1 MGKKSAK
8 SVVATKSIS
17 PWLRHTPQAHAEQ
30 YCATGNAYQA
40 QGQFE
45 QALAQY
51 TLAIQYAPQH
61 TVALFYQG
69 LMLQNLKRW
78 QEALKVYSQLITLKP
93 DFAKTYVNRGVVQ
106 HELKQ
111 YALAVQDFN
120 KAIALNDTIAEAYAN
135 RALSYQA
142 LGQPDLAMA
151 DYEQS
156 LARNPQDTLTWVNKG
171 LLLHAKKAF
180 TSAIDC
186 YTQAITIQP
195 SYADAY
201 ANRAVSYQS
210 LIRYDEALHDFNQA
224 LHLKPNQPHI
234 VLFNRG
240 ELLRIM
246 GRFVEAQTDF
256 RAVWH
261 LNPDVDFLLG
271 NMVHNDAYL
280 CDWQYFPEQLKQL
293 AEDVRARKN
302 SGASFELSSFFD
314 DPALQRQAAEIW
326 VAHHIKVLRENITPL
341 ATHPPHG
348 KIRLGYFSADFR
360 QHPVAYLTA
369 ELFELH
375 DRNQFE
381 VIGFYWGEPCTD
393 AIRARLE
400 AGFDQFIDLEKL
412 SDEQAVALARRMQLD
427 IAIDLGGH
435 TQDCRTEL
443 FAHRIA
449 PIQVNYLGY
458 PGTMGA
464 DFMDYLLADSQLIDA
479 ETRAEYHEKI
489 AYLPSYQPNDSQRM
503 MNTEAVSRSQYGLP
517 ESGIVFCCF
526 NKPYKIMPE
535 VFASWMRILQAVPK
549 SVLWLSPAHHLAM
562 RNLRQSATQ
571 QGVDGE
577 RIVFAIRT
585 ETTAEHLARH
595 RLADLFLDTLPYN
608 AHTTASDALWAGLP
622 LITLR
627 GKSFTSRVA
636 SSLLTAI
643 GLPEL
648 ITHTRADYEALAI
661 RLAQNPAELSALKS
675 KLIAHRQQ
683 YPLFNSTQYTRHLE
697 QAYRTMYQRQQQGL
711 PPADVAVSKMFS

>member
-1 MGKKSAK
+1 MPKSRIKHHSRPSPQTSLPQLQTLFEQGLALHQQGRLPEAKAIYQQILQQQSHHFDALHLQGVIAYQQGQYTSAITLIQQALTHNPNSAAAHSNLGLALQEVQELDQAIVHYNQALRLNPNFADAYFNRGNALKSA
-8 SVVATKSIS
+8 
-17 PWLRHTPQAHAEQ
+17 Q
-30 YCATGNAYQA
+30 
-40 QGQFE
+40 QFE
-45 QALAQY
+45 QALASY
-51 TLAIQYAPQH
+51 TQAIKLNPQH
-61 TVALFYQG
+61 AGAYNNQG
-69 LMLQNLKRW
+69 ITLQELTRF
-78 QEALKVYSQLITLKP
+78 QEALSSYDRALALNP
-93 DFAKTYVNRGVVQ
+93 HNADAHNNRGNV
-106 HELKQ
+106 LKDLRRAQ
-111 YALAVQDFN
+111 ESVASYQQ
-120 KAIALNDTIAEAYAN
+120 AIALNPQHHSAHFNLAEVYRLTKNYDLAQEHYQQAETIA
-135 RALSYQA
+135 
-142 LGQPDLAMA
+142 
-151 DYEQS
+151 
-156 LARNPQDTLTWVNKG
+156 
-171 LLLHAKKAF
+171 
-180 TSAIDC
+180 
-186 YTQAITIQP
+186 
-195 SYADAY
+195 
-201 ANRAVSYQS
+201 
-210 LIRYDEALHDFNQA
+210 
-224 LHLKPNQPHI
+224 
-234 VLFNRG
+234 G
-240 ELLRIM
+240 EK
-246 GRFVEAQTDF
+246 
-256 RAVWH
+256 
-261 LNPDVDFLLG
+261 DFLLG
-271 NMVHNDAYL
+271 YRLNSDSHL
-280 CDWQYFPEQLKQL
+280 CDWRIFAQCFTTLP
-293 AEDVRARKN
+293 
-302 SGASFELSSFFD
+302 ASIQQGKKICSPFYLLPLFD

-360 QHPVAYLTA
+360 QHPVAYLAA

-381 VIGFYWGEPCTD
+381 VIGFYWGNPCTD
-393 AIRARLE
+393 TTRARLE

-526 NKPYKIMPE
+526 NQSYKIMPE

-711 PPADVAVSKMFS
+711 PPADVAVT